1 MTGRTK
7 NSTEKTSFVVFKY
20 DFCKSRNLSSIEGT
34 LPLDFLEMSSP
45 EKYQECQTGFEK
57 VMDSLLKS
65 KKMILVESRKNEEDV
80 IHDNRI
86 LGFREGVAVL
96 DVCADKK
103 EFYWSNFKENEIHNQ
118 PFCKVIIDNRPN
130 RGFLFVEESRIFG
143 GKRGQ
148 DKVVALLRDNI
159 NRVANQ
165 YGWNM
170 VISAKLPPG
179 DFFDAVAERI
189 KAGYKPKAVVFSFPR
204 HQTLSDAPYSFVKQ
218 LQMQHSFMECI
229 NARRY
234 HARYETDPGEQLHL
248 DKANRDIAMLVNLCS
263 KEDYGIKVYYWTGP
277 CTSSRSLKRTKVKIS
292 DAEISALVIGD
303 AVCCDCH
310 GNSQFAL
317 INSLDMILNDLKG
330 YGDEV
335 I

>member
-65 KKMILVESRKNEEDV
+65 KKMTLVESRKNEEDV

-118 PFCKVIIDNRPN
+118 PFCKVIIDNRPTEVS
-130 RGFLFVEESRIFG
+130 FLWKNLESSAAKGDRTRWWLFCVIISTGWRI
-143 GKRGQ
+143 
-148 DKVVALLRDNI
+148 
-159 NRVANQ
+159 
-165 YGWNM
+165 NM
-170 VISAKLPPG
+170 
-179 DFFDAVAERI
+179 
-189 KAGYKPKAVVFSFPR
+189 AG
-204 HQTLSDAPYSFVKQ
+204 
-218 LQMQHSFMECI
+218 I
-229 NARRY
+229 
-234 HARYETDPGEQLHL
+234 
-248 DKANRDIAMLVNLCS
+248 
-263 KEDYGIKVYYWTGP
+263 W
-277 CTSSRSLKRTKVKIS
+277 
-292 DAEISALVIGD
+292 
-303 AVCCDCH
+303 
-310 GNSQFAL
+310 
-317 INSLDMILNDLKG
+317 
-330 YGDEV
+330 
-335 I
+335 

>member
-7 NSTEKTSFVVFKY
+7 NSTEKTSYVVFKF

-65 KKMILVESRKNEEDV
+65 KKMTLVESRKNEEDV

-229 NARRY
+229 NARKY

-317 INSLDMILNDLKG
+317 INSLDIILNDLKG

>member
-65 KKMILVESRKNEEDV
+65 KKMTLVESRKNEEDV

-229 NARRY
+229 NARKF
-234 HARYETDPGEQLHL
+234 HARYETDHGEQLHL

-292 DAEISALVIGD
+292 DAEISALVVGD

-317 INSLDMILNDLKG
+317 INSLDIILNDLKG

>member
-7 NSTEKTSFVVFKY
+7 NSTEKTSYVVFKF

-34 LPLDFLEMSSP
+34 LPLEFPEMPSP

-65 KKMILVESRKNEEDV
+65 KKMTLVESRKYEEDV

-103 EFYWSNFKENEIHNQ
+103 EFYWSDFKENEIHNQ

-130 RGFLFVEESRIFG
+130 KGFLFVEESTIFG
-143 GKRGQ
+143 GKKGQ

-170 VISAKLPPG
+170 VISLMPWLKESRLAISQRLWCFHFLAIRLLAMRHIPLSRNSRCSIPSWSASMHVSIMPDMKLILVSSC
-179 DFFDAVAERI
+179 AWTR
-189 KAGYKPKAVVFSFPR
+189 
-204 HQTLSDAPYSFVKQ
+204 QT
-218 LQMQHSFMECI
+218 
-229 NARRY
+229 
-234 HARYETDPGEQLHL
+234 ETL
-248 DKANRDIAMLVNLCS
+248 
-263 KEDYGIKVYYWTGP
+263 P
-277 CTSSRSLKRTKVKIS
+277 CW
-292 DAEISALVIGD
+292 
-303 AVCCDCH
+303 
-310 GNSQFAL
+310 
-317 INSLDMILNDLKG
+317 
-330 YGDEV
+330 
-335 I
+335 

>member
-65 KKMILVESRKNEEDV
+65 KKMTLVESRKNEEDV

-229 NARRY
+229 NARKY
-234 HARYETDPGEQLHL
+234 HARYETDHGEQLHL

-292 DAEISALVIGD
+292 DAEISALVVGD

-317 INSLDMILNDLKG
+317 INSLDIILDDLKG

>member
-1 MTGRTK
+1 MTGRIK

-65 KKMILVESRKNEEDV
+65 KKMTLVESRKNEEDV

-170 VISAKLPPG
+170 VISLMPWLKESRLA
-179 DFFDAVAERI
+179 
-189 KAGYKPKAVVFSFPR
+189 AGQGLWYFLFLAISLSAMRHIPLSCNYSCSNPLWSVSMPVSFKYNMV
-204 HQTLSDAPYSFVKQ
+204 Q
-218 LQMQHSFMECI
+218 
-229 NARRY
+229 
-234 HARYETDPGEQLHL
+234 
-248 DKANRDIAMLVNLCS
+248 
-263 KEDYGIKVYYWTGP
+263 IKVSSCAWTRQTETLP
-277 CTSSRSLKRTKVKIS
+277 CW
-292 DAEISALVIGD
+292 
-303 AVCCDCH
+303 
-310 GNSQFAL
+310 
-317 INSLDMILNDLKG
+317 
-330 YGDEV
+330 
-335 I
+335 

>member
-1 MTGRTK
+1 M
-7 NSTEKTSFVVFKY
+7 
-20 DFCKSRNLSSIEGT
+20 
-34 LPLDFLEMSSP
+34 
-45 EKYQECQTGFEK
+45 
-57 VMDSLLKS
+57 
-65 KKMILVESRKNEEDV
+65 
-80 IHDNRI
+80 
-86 LGFREGVAVL
+86 
-96 DVCADKK
+96 
-103 EFYWSNFKENEIHNQ
+103 SNFKENEIHNQ

-130 RGFLFVEESRIFG
+130 RCFLFVEESRIFG

-204 HQTLSDAPYSFVKQ
+204 HQTLSDAPYSFVRQ
-218 LQMQHSFMECI
+218 FQMQHSFMECI
-229 NARRY
+229 NARKF
-234 HARYETDPGEQLHL
+234 HARYEADPGEQLRL

-263 KEDYGIKVYYWTGP
+263 KEDYGIKVHYWKGP

-292 DAEISALVIGD
+292 DAEISALVIGE

-317 INSLDMILNDLKG
+317 INSLDIILDDLKG
-330 YGDEV
+330 YDDEV

>member
-65 KKMILVESRKNEEDV
+65 KKMTLVESRKNEEDV

-96 DVCADKK
+96 DGSD
-103 EFYWSNFKENEIHNQ
+103 FKENEIHNQ

-130 RGFLFVEESRIFG
+130 KGFLFVEESTIFG
-143 GKRGQ
+143 GKKGQ

-189 KAGYKPKAVVFSFPR
+189 KAGCKPKAVVFSFPR

-229 NARRY
+229 NARKF
-234 HARYETDPGEQLHL
+234 HARYETDPGEQLRL

-263 KEDYGIKVYYWTGP
+263 KEDYGIKVYYWNGP
-277 CTSSRSLKRTKVKIS
+277 CTSSSSLKRTKVKIS
-292 DAEISALVIGD
+292 DIEIVALVNGD

-317 INSLDMILNDLKG
+317 INSLDIILNDLKG

>member
-1 MTGRTK
+1 MTGRIK

-65 KKMILVESRKNEEDV
+65 KKMTLVESRKNDEDV

-170 VISAKLPPG
+170 VISLMPWLKESRLA
-179 DFFDAVAERI
+179 
-189 KAGYKPKAVVFSFPR
+189 AGQGLWYFLFLAISLSAMR
-204 HQTLSDAPYSFVKQ
+204 HIPLSCNYS
-218 LQMQHSFMECI
+218 
-229 NARRY
+229 
-234 HARYETDPGEQLHL
+234 
-248 DKANRDIAMLVNLCS
+248 CS
-263 KEDYGIKVYYWTGP
+263 NPLWSVSMP
-277 CTSSRSLKRTKVKIS
+277 
-292 DAEISALVIGD
+292 
-303 AVCCDCH
+303 VC
-310 GNSQFAL
+310 
-317 INSLDMILNDLKG
+317 MR
-330 YGDEV
+330 
-335 I
+335 

>member
-65 KKMILVESRKNEEDV
+65 KKMTLVESRKNEEDV

-229 NARRY
+229 NARKF
-234 HARYETDPGEQLHL
+234 HARYETDHGEQLHL

-317 INSLDMILNDLKG
+317 INSLDIILNDLKG

>member
-1 MTGRTK
+1 MTGLIK
-7 NSTEKTSFVVFKY
+7 KSTEKTSYVVFKF

-34 LPLDFLEMSSP
+34 LPLEFPEMPSP

-65 KKMILVESRKNEEDV
+65 KKMTLVESRKYEEDV

-103 EFYWSNFKENEIHNQ
+103 EFYWSNFTENEIHNQ

-130 RGFLFVEESRIFG
+130 KGFLFVEESTIFG
-143 GKRGQ
+143 GKKGQ

-170 VISAKLPPG
+170 VISAKLPLVISLMPWLKESRLAISQRLWC
-179 DFFDAVAERI
+179 FHFLAIRLLAM
-189 KAGYKPKAVVFSFPR
+189 R
-204 HQTLSDAPYSFVKQ
+204 HIPLSSNSRCSIPSWSASMHV
-218 LQMQHSFMECI
+218 SFMPDMKLI
-229 NARRY
+229 
-234 HARYETDPGEQLHL
+234 
-248 DKANRDIAMLVNLCS
+248 LVS
-263 KEDYGIKVYYWTGP
+263 S
-277 CTSSRSLKRTKVKIS
+277 CT
-292 DAEISALVIGD
+292 
-303 AVCCDCH
+303 
-310 GNSQFAL
+310 
-317 INSLDMILNDLKG
+317 
-330 YGDEV
+330 
-335 I
+335 

>member
-65 KKMILVESRKNEEDV
+65 KKMTLVESRKNEEDV

-103 EFYWSNFKENEIHNQ
+103 EFYWSNFKENEIHNL

-179 DFFDAVAERI
+179 DFFDAVVKESRLA
-189 KAGYKPKAVVFSFPR
+189 AGQGLWCFLFLAISLSAMR
-204 HQTLSDAPYSFVKQ
+204 HIPLSCNY
-218 LQMQHSFMECI
+218 
-229 NARRY
+229 R
-234 HARYETDPGEQLHL
+234 
-248 DKANRDIAMLVNLCS
+248 CS
-263 KEDYGIKVYYWTGP
+263 
-277 CTSSRSLKRTKVKIS
+277 S
-292 DAEISALVIGD
+292 
-303 AVCCDCH
+303 H
-310 GNSQFAL
+310 
-317 INSLDMILNDLKG
+317 
-330 YGDEV
+330 
-335 I
+335 

>member
-1 MTGRTK
+1 MTGRIK

-65 KKMILVESRKNEEDV
+65 KKMTLVESRKNEEDV

-229 NARRY
+229 NARKY

-292 DAEISALVIGD
+292 DAEISALVVGD

-317 INSLDMILNDLKG
+317 INSLDIILDDLKG

>member
-65 KKMILVESRKNEEDV
+65 NKMTLVESRKNEEDV

-229 NARRY
+229 NARKY

-292 DAEISALVIGD
+292 DAEISALVIGE

-317 INSLDMILNDLKG
+317 INSLDIILNDLKG

>member
-1 MTGRTK
+1 
-7 NSTEKTSFVVFKY
+7 
-20 DFCKSRNLSSIEGT
+20 
-34 LPLDFLEMSSP
+34 MSSP

-65 KKMILVESRKNEEDV
+65 KKMTLVESRKNEEDV

-170 VISAKLPPG
+170 VISAKC
-179 DFFDAVAERI
+179 
-189 KAGYKPKAVVFSFPR
+189 
-204 HQTLSDAPYSFVKQ
+204 H
-218 LQMQHSFMECI
+218 
-229 NARRY
+229 
-234 HARYETDPGEQLHL
+234 
-248 DKANRDIAMLVNLCS
+248 
-263 KEDYGIKVYYWTGP
+263 
-277 CTSSRSLKRTKVKIS
+277 
-292 DAEISALVIGD
+292 LVI
-303 AVCCDCH
+303 
-310 GNSQFAL
+310 
-317 INSLDMILNDLKG
+317 SLMPWLKESRLAAG
-330 YGDEV
+330 QGLWCFLFLAISLSAMRHIPLSCNYRCSNH
-335 I
+335 

>member
-1 MTGRTK
+1 MTGRIK

-65 KKMILVESRKNEEDV
+65 KKMTLVESRKNEEDV

-189 KAGYKPKAVVFSFPR
+189 KAGCRPRAVVFSFPR
-204 HQTLSDAPYSFVKQ
+204 HQSLSDAPYSFVMQ
-218 LQMQHSFMECI
+218 LQMQQSLMECL
-229 NARRY
+229 NASM
-234 HARYETDPGEQLHL
+234 YEVKFGTDKGKQLHL
-248 DKANRDIAMLVNLCS
+248 DKANRDIALMVNLCS
-263 KEDYGIKVYYWTGP
+263 KEDYGIKVYWLRCGSP
-277 CTSSRSLKRTKVKIS
+277 WIAHQAC
-292 DAEISALVIGD
+292 
-303 AVCCDCH
+303 
-310 GNSQFAL
+310 
-317 INSLDMILNDLKG
+317 
-330 YGDEV
+330 
-335 I
+335 

>member
-1 MTGRTK
+1 MTGQTI
-7 NSTEKTSFVVFKY
+7 NSIKKTSYVVFKF

-65 KKMILVESRKNEEDV
+65 KKMTLVESKKNDDAI

-103 EFYWSNFKENEIHNQ
+103 EFYWSNFTENEIHNQ

-130 RGFLFVEESRIFG
+130 KGFLFVEESTIFG
-143 GKRGQ
+143 GKKGQ
-148 DKVVALLRDNI
+148 DKVVALLRD

-229 NARRY
+229 NARKY

-310 GNSQFAL
+310 GSSQFAL
-317 INSLDMILNDLKG
+317 INSLDIILNDLKG

>member
-7 NSTEKTSFVVFKY
+7 NSTEKTSYVVFKF

-34 LPLDFLEMSSP
+34 LPLEFPEMPSP

-57 VMDSLLKS
+57 VMDSLLES
-65 KKMILVESRKNEEDV
+65 KKMTLVESKKNDDAI

-103 EFYWSNFKENEIHNQ
+103 EFYWSNFTENEIHNQ

-130 RGFLFVEESRIFG
+130 KGFLFVEESTIFG
-143 GKRGQ
+143 GKKGQ

-204 HQTLSDAPYSFVKQ
+204 HQTLNDAPYSFVKQ
-218 LQMQHSFMECI
+218 FQMQHSFMECI
-229 NARRY
+229 NARKF
-234 HARYETDPGEQLHL
+234 HARYETDHGEQLHL

-263 KEDYGIKVYYWTGP
+263 KEDYGIKVYYWKGP
-277 CTSSRSLKRTKVKIS
+277 CTSSGSLKRTKVKIS
-292 DAEISALVIGD
+292 DAEISALVIGE

-317 INSLDMILNDLKG
+317 INSLDIILDDLKG

>member
-1 MTGRTK
+1 MTGRIK

-65 KKMILVESRKNEEDV
+65 KKMTLVESRKNEEDV

-189 KAGYKPKAVVFSFPR
+189 KAGCRPKAVVFSFPR
-204 HQTLSDAPYSFVKQ
+204 HQSLSDAPYSLVLQ
-218 LQMQHSFMECI
+218 LQMQHSFM
-229 NARRY
+229 
-234 HARYETDPGEQLHL
+234 
-248 DKANRDIAMLVNLCS
+248 
-263 KEDYGIKVYYWTGP
+263 
-277 CTSSRSLKRTKVKIS
+277 
-292 DAEISALVIGD
+292 
-303 AVCCDCH
+303 
-310 GNSQFAL
+310 
-317 INSLDMILNDLKG
+317 
-330 YGDEV
+330 
-335 I
+335 